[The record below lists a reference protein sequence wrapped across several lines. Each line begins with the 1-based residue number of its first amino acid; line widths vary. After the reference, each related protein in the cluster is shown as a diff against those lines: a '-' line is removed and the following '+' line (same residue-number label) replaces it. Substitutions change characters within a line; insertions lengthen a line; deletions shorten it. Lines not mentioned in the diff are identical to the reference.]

1 MYSVPM
7 RKVWLVILALLAGT
21 AVAKAETIAL
31 LPAQGINVESG
42 TLDAARD
49 ILEGDLVRGGRAV
62 IPVGDPTAQGISP
75 ELAVRTGQ
83 EAKADF
89 AAVLHLTR
97 LGTSSRA
104 RLVVYRVPSG
114 ETVYSAD
121 LTATSAD
128 DLNGVLERL
137 ALGFGSNTSP
147 AKTAA
152 LGNLTEA
159 EAAPPVVHSVRIRG
173 GASVLGL
180 AAFNRPDGSRSA
192 AAGGVN
198 AFLYFDAEFLLW
210 DASIDLLGHDGNLLF
225 DLGVGVYYPLAATTV
240 SPYIGGAL
248 RWSAATF
255 GGAGAS
261 GISPEAV
268 FGVIVGRTS
277 SSQLRVQMGYFFDI
291 FSEQPSTTYT
301 AAPAASGSGTY
312 VNGIIFSLGF
322 CTRV

>member
-1 MYSVPM
+1 M
-7 RKVWLVILALLAGT
+7 RKVWVAVLALLAGT

-42 TLDAARD
+42 TLAAARD
-49 ILEGDLVRGGRAV
+49 ILEGDLARGGRTV
-62 IPVGDPTAQGISP
+62 ILVGDPTAQEISP
-75 ELAVRTGQ
+75 EQALRAGQ

-89 AAVLHLTR
+89 AAVLHITR
-97 LGTSSRA
+97 LGSSSRA
-104 RLVVYRVPSG
+104 RLMVYRVPSG
-114 ETVYSAD
+114 ETVYTAD

-128 DLNGVLERL
+128 DLDGVLKRL

-147 AKTAA
+147 AKAAA

-159 EAAPPVVHSVRIRG
+159 EAAPPVVHSVRMRG

-180 AAFNRPDGSRSA
+180 AAFNRPAGSRSA
-192 AAGGVN
+192 AAAGVN

-225 DLGVGVYYPLAATTV
+225 DVGVGVYYPLSAATV
-240 SPYIGGAL
+240 SPYVGGAL

-255 GGAGAS
+255 GGAGAT

-268 FGVIVGRTS
+268 LGLVVGRTS

-291 FSEQPSTTYT
+291 FAEQPSTANTT
-301 AAPAASGSGTY
+301 PASSGTY